1 MTYEAET
8 AAIHRLDALRLRAE
22 TTGAEA
28 DWQAYL
34 AELAQ
39 VQQAMVFIPSEQEA
53 A

>member
-1 MTYEAET
+1 MENDQT
-8 AAIHRLDALRLRAE
+8 AIHRLDALRLRAE

-34 AELAQ
+34 AALAR
-39 VQQAMVFIPSEQEA
+39 VQREMVFIPSEQEA